1 MERDERRQLI
11 MDSAIALFVEK
22 GVEQT
27 KIVDISKKAEIGKST
42 FYEYFKNKADLV
54 CQWLAEKMASVQVS
68 EEMLANLPDQSAK
81 ITLLLRE
88 SCNPELASREMMAMF
103 VEFWRLAINE
113 RHPQAQEMMKSMY
126 AVYSDLLCGWLRE
139 GVASGEF
146 VEHDEEKVAA
156 GLIGGIDGLWLQ
168 FLVFGDSYRLDENVE
183 TYVATLLTG
192 LRPGRSQ

>member
-11 MDSAIALFVEK
+11 MGSAIALFVEK
-22 GVEQT
+22 GVEHT
-27 KIVDISKKAEIGKST
+27 KIVDISRKADIGKST

-54 CQWLAEKMASVQVS
+54 CRWVAEKMAEMQVS
-68 EEMLANLPDQSAK
+68 EEILADLPDQSSK

-88 SCNPELASREMMAMF
+88 SCNSELASREIMAMF

-113 RHPQAQEMMKSMY
+113 RHPQAREMMKTMY
-126 AVYSDLLCGWLRE
+126 QVYSGLLCRWLRE

-156 GLIGGIDGLWLQ
+156 GLIGGVDGLWLQ
-168 FLVFGDSYRLDENVE
+168 FLVFGEEYNLSENLE
-183 TYVATLLTG
+183 TYVTTLLEG
-192 LRPGRSQ
+192 LKPGRS

>member
-1 MERDERRQLI
+1 

-22 GVEQT
+22 GVEHT
-27 KIVDISKKAEIGKST
+27 KIVDISKKAGIGKST

-54 CQWLAEKMASVQVS
+54 CQWVAEKMAGLQVP
-68 EEMLANLPDQSAK
+68 EEVLADLPDQSAK

-88 SCNPELASREMMAMF
+88 SCNPELASREVMAMF

-113 RHPQAQEMMKSMY
+113 KHPQAREMMKDMY
-126 AVYSDLLCGWLRE
+126 EVYSDVLCEWLRE

-156 GLIGGIDGLWLQ
+156 GLMAGVDGLWLQ
-168 FLVFGDSYRLDENVE
+168 FLVFGDSYRLYDNVE
-183 TYVATLLTG
+183 TYVTTLLNG
-192 LRPGRSQ
+192 LRPKGSR

>member
-1 MERDERRQLI
+1 

-54 CQWLAEKMASVQVS
+54 CQWLAEKMASLQVS

-81 ITLLLRE
+81 ITVLLRE
-88 SCNPELASREMMAMF
+88 SCNLELASREMMAMF

-168 FLVFGDSYRLDENVE
+168 FLVFGDSYRLYENVE
-183 TYVATLLTG
+183 TYVTTLLTG